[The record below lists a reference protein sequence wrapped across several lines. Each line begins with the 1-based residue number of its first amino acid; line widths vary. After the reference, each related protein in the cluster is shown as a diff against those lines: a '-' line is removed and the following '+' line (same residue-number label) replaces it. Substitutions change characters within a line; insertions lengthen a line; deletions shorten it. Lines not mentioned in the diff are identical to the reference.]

1 MAEQC
6 NRKVNAGVFGENHG
20 RNDVRQ
26 WKTGS
31 EKPMGFVKTENL
43 SKRFGDFH
51 ALRDCTVSVAQGEVF
66 GLLGPN
72 GAGKTTWIR
81 LLLGFLRPSGGTAS
95 VGGIDCVGDSV
106 GVRRQVSY
114 LPADACLPRHMRG
127 DRLIDFF
134 AKMHPQGNRQR
145 SLDIAARLELDLSRR
160 VAFMST
166 GMRQKLALAVVMGP
180 ETPLLILDEPTAN
193 LDPSVRG
200 EVLRLV
206 QEAKREGRTIIF
218 SSHVLS
224 EIEDVCDRAVFLRRG
239 QLVLSQP
246 LAELRDRYWIRGLCS
261 QGIQEIPQSLLDSI
275 DLQQQPDGRFSLDAN
290 GELAPIMRWLMTYP
304 VTQLKVDPVR
314 LKTVYDRVHHFEEYT
329 DDRLEADLTSAK
341 HGVAS

>member
-1 MAEQC
+1 
-6 NRKVNAGVFGENHG
+6 
-20 RNDVRQ
+20 
-26 WKTGS
+26 
-31 EKPMGFVKTENL
+31 MGFVKTENL
-43 SKRFGDFH
+43 SKRFGEFQ
-51 ALRDCTVSVAQGEVF
+51 ALRDCTVSVAEGEVF

-95 VGGIDCVGDSV
+95 VGGVDCVSDSV

-145 SLDIAARLELDLSRR
+145 SLEVAARLELDLSRR

-180 ETPLLILDEPTAN
+180 ATPLLILDEPTAN
-193 LDPSVRG
+193 LDPSVRS

-206 QEAKREGRTIIF
+206 QEAKHEGRTIIF

-261 QGIQEIPQSLLDSI
+261 STISDIPKDLITAI
-275 DLQQQPDGRFSLDAN
+275 DLQQLDGRFSLDAS
-290 GELAPIMRWLMTYP
+290 GELAPIMRWLLTHP
-304 VTQLKVDPVR
+304 VTQLKVEPVR
-314 LKTVYDRVHHFEEYT
+314 LKTVYDRVHHCGEYA
-329 DDRLEADLTSAK
+329 DDSLEAVSQLTK
-341 HGVAS
+341 NGVAS